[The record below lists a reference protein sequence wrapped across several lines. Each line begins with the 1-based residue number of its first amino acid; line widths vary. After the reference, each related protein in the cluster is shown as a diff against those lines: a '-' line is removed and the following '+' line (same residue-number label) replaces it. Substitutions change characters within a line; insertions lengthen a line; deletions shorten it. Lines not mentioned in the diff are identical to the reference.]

1 MNERWYLLFL
11 IVFQALIEEVEIGG
25 DILIEGAAAGE
36 RLAGGGVEGDIER
49 LGVGSE
55 LMTLQITPFGAYGA
69 QGFLLALGIG
79 DDHRL
84 L

>member
-1 MNERWYLLFL
+1 MVVGKTL
-11 IVFQALIEEVEIGG
+11 VEEVEVGRNVFV
-25 DILIEGAAAGE
+25 EGAAASEG
-36 RLAGGGVEGDIER
+36 LAGDGVEGHIEG

-69 QGFLLALGIG
+69 QGLLLALGIG